1 MRSDES
7 SRSPAAR
14 LWCCPKRTRVNSCGI
29 CKRGI
34 CQGGGADARVRAGP
48 PGPAA
53 GRYQKASRMGGESSA
68 GAKIKTFSVEKV
80 LHVVGFPNAIPN
92 MLWGKRLILALMGGE
107 SSASFQPVVSKPD
120 LLELMFVQLLL
131 DGCQQARAILAR
143 QFLFHAAKS
152 HTHNVSMVQPGT
164 KLVLRKL

>member
-53 GRYQKASRMGGESSA
+53 GRYQKASA
-68 GAKIKTFSVEKV
+68 AAWGASLPPSVQRY
-80 LHVVGFPNAIPN
+80 PNAE
-92 MLWGKRLILALMGGE
+92 AC
-107 SSASFQPVVSKPD
+107 
-120 LLELMFVQLLL
+120 LELVFVQLLL

-152 HTHNVSMVQPGT
+152 HAHNVSMVQPGT